1 MSEEASAVPPKISP
15 FGAAAPEAS
24 AAPEAPAAAEA
35 PTAAAPAAAPTIRLK
50 PVIRKPMI
58 RKPVIGGAA
67 PAAPA
72 APAAAPAPDA
82 PKKATQNLKSVT
94 GPIPAQATLRKTG
107 IISEGILTPE
117 QAQAAKSRTSRISL
131 ESAIGAAPAKE
142 SPAPLKTIRL
152 RRPGDL
158 KPSPLKP
165 AAPSPLKPV
174 ESPAAAGAPVADMP
188 STEPANLTPVTEG
201 TPAAP
206 EATTTQKRTLKLQRP
221 SASLKRP
228 SLNTASTPAPAAS
241 GDGVADIADIPD
253 LKPLSPIESDSSSS
267 GDTVAAVPKAVAT
280 ISLVAGIAAVLVL
293 GAVMYFLYLEG
304 CSPDAGPNSMAF
316 LNL

>member
-24 AAPEAPAAAEA
+24 ETPAPAAVEA
-35 PTAAAPAAAPTIRLK
+35 SVAAAPAAAPTIRLK
-50 PVIRKPMI
+50 PVIRKPVI
-58 RKPVIGGAA
+58 RKPVVGGAA
-67 PAAPA
+67 PAAAPA
-72 APAAAPAPDA
+72 APAAAAAEAPAV
-82 PKKATQNLKSVT
+82 KKATQNLKSVT

-142 SPAPLKTIRL
+142 APAPLKTIRL

-165 AAPSPLKPV
+165 SPLKPAA
-174 ESPAAAGAPVADMP
+174 PAAAEAPVADMP
-188 STEPANLTPVTEG
+188 PAEPANLTPVAEEPSAT
-201 TPAAP
+201 T

-221 SASLKRP
+221 GGGLKRP
-228 SLNTASTPAPAAS
+228 SLNAAAAPAPAA

-253 LKPLSPIESDSSSS
+253 IKPLNPIVADSSNS

-304 CSPDAGPNSMAF
+304 CAPDAGPNSMAF
-316 LNL
+316 LNI